1 MHIVVMNLPADA
13 GDTTDEGLIPESGR
27 SPGGGHSNP
36 LQNSIDRGPSVYAV
50 AKSQTR
56 LKQLSSS
63 SIVSNCSI
71 ISFCSGKK
79 KTLIIDACIAP
90 EVSKAN
96 ATNLAIEKYIYF
108 FIYSRGN

>member
-1 MHIVVMNLPADA
+1 MPIVVMNLPADA

-79 KTLIIDACIAP
+79 KP
-90 EVSKAN
+90 
-96 ATNLAIEKYIYF
+96 
-108 FIYSRGN
+108 